1 MSWTLWSGQSGGG
14 GGGGGIASINGDTT
28 SAQLISAASTGTD
41 FTISTS
47 GGTTTV
53 AIPSAS
59 ATARGLITTSTQT
72 IAGAK
77 TFSSDVVCGSG
88 TASTTTTTGALQ
100 VTGGIGATGALNH
113 AGTYRCTNTTDST
126 SISSGSA
133 VFSGGV
139 GVTKT
144 LYVGTG
150 IGVTTGNVLVT
161 SGNIGRDTGVSGSL
175 TDCPTN
181 VFCNA
186 AYIKTSLSWAANS
199 ATTGL
204 STSVDSGTSI
214 TFKSG
219 ATSLLGISSTQLNFF
234 KRFHLGSG
242 ENTIVDF
249 MTSTLSS
256 TSATP
261 VTGYTFD
268 TSGRDNWDFN
278 LEVHFMGRRSDTP
291 GEHIHVSKA
300 MYFKRVSGTNSH
312 IMTTQVYL
320 GRSTLTTAD
329 IQQYVSGNNIGFE
342 FVGEAGKTIK
352 GFWWVTNTMGS
363 T

>member
-1 MSWTLWSGQSGGG
+1 MGIRITGGSTGGG
-14 GGGGGIASINGDTT
+14 GGGSWGSI
-28 SAQLISAASTGTD
+28 TGTLSSQTD
-41 FTISTS
+41 LQT
-47 GGTTTV
+47 
-53 AIPSAS
+53 ALDAKAADSAVVKL
-59 ATARGLITTSTQT
+59 TGTQT
-72 IAGAK
+72 VAGAK
-77 TFSSDVVCGSG
+77 TLSDILALTAGVASTNTTSG
-88 TASTTTTTGALQ
+88 TLV
-100 VTGGIGATGALNH
+100 VTGGIGASGAVNH

-126 SISSGSA
+126 SFSSGSA

-150 IGVTTGNVLVT
+150 IGVTTGNVLIT
-161 SGNIGRDTGVSGSL
+161 SGNVGRDTGVSGSL

-181 VFCNA
+181 IFCNA
-186 AYIKTSLSWAANS
+186 LQVKTSVNWAANS

-204 STSVDSGTSI
+204 TTIVDSGTSI
-214 TFKSG
+214 TTKSG
-219 ATSLLGISSTQLNFF
+219 STSLWGISSTQLNAF
-234 KRFHLGSG
+234 KRIHFGTG

-249 MTSTLSS
+249 MSSTLSS

-261 VTGYTFD
+261 VTGYTFS
-268 TSGRDNWDFN
+268 TAGRNDWDFN

-300 MYFKRVSGTNSH
+300 IYFKRVSGTNTH
-312 IMTTQVYL
+312 IMTTQIYL

-329 IQQYVSGNNIGFE
+329 IQYYISGDNIGFE

>member
-1 MSWTLWSGQSGGG
+1 MATSTTTANGASTGGG
-14 GGGGGIASINGDTT
+14 GGTWGSI
-28 SAQLISAASTGTD
+28 TGT
-41 FTISTS
+41 ISSQADLAALDAANVKLT
-47 GGTTTV
+47 GTQSV
-53 AIPSAS
+53 
-59 ATARGLITTSTQT
+59 
-72 IAGAK
+72 AGAK
-77 TFSSDVVCGSG
+77 TFSDIAAFTSG
-88 TASTTTTTGALQ
+88 TASTTTTTGA
-100 VTGGIGATGALNH
+100 VVITGGLGVSGAINH
-113 AGTYRCTNTTDST
+113 AGTFRCTNTTDST
-126 SISSGSA
+126 SASSGAA
-133 VFSGGV
+133 VVSGGL
-139 GVTKT
+139 GVAKT

-150 IGVTTGNVLVT
+150 VAVVTGNVLVT

-186 AYIKTSLSWAANS
+186 VYVKTSLSWAANS

-249 MTSTLSS
+249 MSATLSS

-278 LEVHFMGRRSDTP
+278 LEVHFFGRRSDTP

-300 MYFKRVSGTNSH
+300 IYFKRVSGTNSH

-329 IQQYVSGNNIGFE
+329 IQYYISGNNIGFE